1 MNLKFDLN
9 NEQRK
14 AVLHKDGPAL
24 VLSGAGSGKTRVITY
39 RIANL
44 IKEGVDPSEI
54 LTVTFTNKAADEM
67 TRRVKELMGK
77 DMPEMWIG
85 TFHSCCLRILREH
98 LDEIGYKPNYL
109 IYDTED
115 SLSVIR
121 DALVFLNLD
130 ENAYDPKIVFRMIT
144 DAKMNL
150 VPYNRYF
157 DWLPDDKKTN
167 FHRNVAEIYREY
179 NKRLRHNNA
188 FDFTDLI
195 TKTIDLFRMYP
206 EILEKYQKRFRYIQ
220 CDEYQD
226 TNYSQYLILNMLAKP
241 ENNLFVV
248 GDFDQS
254 IYKFRGADIRN
265 ILDFE
270 KDYKDATIIKLE
282 RNYRSSGNIV
292 KASNALIE
300 NNKNRKEK
308 VSYTDAK
315 PGYPIIVCEAED
327 PQCEA
332 EFVAKTIYTMVRNEE
347 CDYKDIAIL
356 YRSNYQSQ
364 PFETKFIQMGIPY
377 HIVNGVGFFNR
388 KEIKDF
394 LAFLRLAVNINDSPS
409 LTRIISLENND
420 VGPVTVS
427 KLLEYSFVNE
437 IPLIDVLSNPTVVEG
452 VGEVRG
458 KAILRFKEQV
468 IDPIMRIA
476 NEEDMDLQ
484 EKILGIFHEVNYEE
498 ILIRDKNTYE
508 NRMENI
514 EAFFEFVNDYCR
526 RNGSDGTIADFLQN
540 IKLVSDQDSIDEEEN
555 KVKLMTVHASKGLEF
570 PVVFVVGMEEE
581 TFPHRLSMETE
592 EDIEEE
598 RRLAYVAMTRAK
610 RRLFL
615 SYCKVRFYFYDF
627 IPKTISRFIYEI
639 PDKYTKK
646 LVFQTSES
654 KAI

>member
-1 MNLKFDLN
+1 
-9 NEQRK
+9 
-14 AVLHKDGPAL
+14 
-24 VLSGAGSGKTRVITY
+24 
-39 RIANL
+39 
-44 IKEGVDPSEI
+44 
-54 LTVTFTNKAADEM
+54 
-67 TRRVKELMGK
+67 
-77 DMPEMWIG
+77 
-85 TFHSCCLRILREH
+85 
-98 LDEIGYKPNYL
+98 
-109 IYDTED
+109 
-115 SLSVIR
+115 
-121 DALVFLNLD
+121 
-130 ENAYDPKIVFRMIT
+130 
-144 DAKMNL
+144 
-150 VPYNRYF
+150 
-157 DWLPDDKKTN
+157 
-167 FHRNVAEIYREY
+167 
-179 NKRLRHNNA
+179 
-188 FDFTDLI
+188 
-195 TKTIDLFRMYP
+195 
-206 EILEKYQKRFRYIQ
+206 
-220 CDEYQD
+220 
-226 TNYSQYLILNMLAKP
+226 
-241 ENNLFVV
+241 
-248 GDFDQS
+248 
-254 IYKFRGADIRN
+254 
-265 ILDFE
+265 
-270 KDYKDATIIKLE
+270 
-282 RNYRSSGNIV
+282 
-292 KASNALIE
+292 
-300 NNKNRKEK
+300 
-308 VSYTDAK
+308 
-315 PGYPIIVCEAED
+315 
-327 PQCEA
+327 
-332 EFVAKTIYTMVRNEE
+332 
-347 CDYKDIAIL
+347 
-356 YRSNYQSQ
+356 
-364 PFETKFIQMGIPY
+364 MGIPY

-598 RRLAYVAMTRAK
+598 RRLAYVANDQGK
-610 RRLFL
+610 K
-615 SYCKVRFYFYDF
+615 KVV
-627 IPKTISRFIYEI
+627 PE
-639 PDKYTKK
+639 
-646 LVFQTSES
+646 LL
-654 KAI
+654 